1 MQSQLFARVACN
13 YVKLIISGSENVHRE
28 TFFKRFPSLVCQ
40 AVYTVFCRAFPTSY
54 RQFDDRFKQDLADV
68 TYQWIAG
75 NWMFLFVFMIPFCD
89 VWIHDIVHSQK
100 RASQLLQ
107 ACCLAFIKPI
117 SGCVCIVCSG
127 LMITSLLQVVN
138 SLDGY
143 KWIVKTFYPRT

>member
-1 MQSQLFARVACN
+1 MQTYKELIMSRLSEKLSHLQNLALQGTWFCRLNFVIYFNPIVLSRSAKSTRVACN

-89 VWIHDIVHSQK
+89 V
-100 RASQLLQ
+100 
-107 ACCLAFIKPI
+107 
-117 SGCVCIVCSG
+117 
-127 LMITSLLQVVN
+127 
-138 SLDGY
+138 
-143 KWIVKTFYPRT
+143 